1 MDVRIQANED
11 KKRNLPHRFFPIYRL
26 LCEQIGFE
34 TRWDPSE
41 KLLQLTPGL
50 HGKKVF
56 LVLNKKDDQLASILE
71 SIKTFFNGTGVKF
84 IQLDPNKP
92 AFKNGEIMLQLT
104 KLVHHSSSHP
114 RFHIFYSRG
123 GRGKFWA
130 RTFHREFKVHG
141 FTAQMKRELNQHPI
155 PKVDLRCQF
164 PQEGE
169 NEAGELNE
177 KIAVILSSALLRGM
191 TKGNLLALLPYVS
204 IENIRLIFPGIGNLF
219 PGSESSLSTPMK
231 DTGSPV
237 DEEQPDQ
244 MVSPSTQAAFLPEW
258 GADVYFD
265 YQVVVPDSDTD
276 PYLIFGSMVMKN
288 TGRSDLIDPIICLQ
302 VNPTEG
308 AQLKGQIVPPKM
320 ADTLAV
326 QGFNGDSATGWR
338 YLEDDWMKKV
348 KERGEYWICPIQP
361 LRIAPGE
368 MESFSNFQLSV
379 PKPEKGRTITIQG
392 ILFFKDGNFQVPTSN
407 RITISF

>member
-1 MDVRIQANED
+1 M
-11 KKRNLPHRFFPIYRL
+11 
-26 LCEQIGFE
+26 
-34 TRWDPSE
+34 
-41 KLLQLTPGL
+41 
-50 HGKKVF
+50 
-56 LVLNKKDDQLASILE
+56 
-71 SIKTFFNGTGVKF
+71 
-84 IQLDPNKP
+84 
-92 AFKNGEIMLQLT
+92 
-104 KLVHHSSSHP
+104 
-114 RFHIFYSRG
+114 
-123 GRGKFWA
+123 
-130 RTFHREFKVHG
+130 
-141 FTAQMKRELNQHPI
+141 
-155 PKVDLRCQF
+155 
-164 PQEGE
+164 
-169 NEAGELNE
+169 
-177 KIAVILSSALLRGM
+177 
-191 TKGNLLALLPYVS
+191 
-204 IENIRLIFPGIGNLF
+204 
-219 PGSESSLSTPMK
+219 
-231 DTGSPV
+231 
-237 DEEQPDQ
+237 
-244 MVSPSTQAAFLPEW
+244 PEW